1 MKLKCLPASLAI
13 ATVFMLSACEQK
25 PPISPEV
32 KQAMET
38 RHEGF
43 EKIGDSMKTIAD
55 TLKAGGSLDP
65 KLASAANTI
74 NELAPQLKDWFPVGS
89 GHETKRKTGAK
100 AEIWLKPDEFAQKR
114 EALATEA
121 AKLAA
126 FANANDAAGF
136 AAQVPEL
143 GKACKA
149 CHEEFRDKDHH

>member
-1 MKLKCLPASLAI
+1 MKLKRLPVSLAL
-13 ATVFMLSACEQK
+13 AAVFVLPACEQK

-55 TLKAGGSLDP
+55 TLKAGGSLNP
-65 KLASAANTI
+65 ELASAANTI
-74 NELAPQLKDWFPVGS
+74 DDLAPQLKDWFPAGS

-114 EALATEA
+114 EALVTEA
-121 AKLAA
+121 GKLAA
-126 FANANDAAGF
+126 LANANDAAGF

-143 GKACKA
+143 GKACKG
-149 CHEEFRDKDHH
+149 CHDEFRDKDHH